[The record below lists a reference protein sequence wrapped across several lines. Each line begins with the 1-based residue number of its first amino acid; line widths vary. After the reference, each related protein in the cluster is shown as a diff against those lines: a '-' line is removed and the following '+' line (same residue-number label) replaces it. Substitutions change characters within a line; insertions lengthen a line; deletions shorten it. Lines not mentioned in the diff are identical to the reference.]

1 MKLWSRGLGRTE
13 VEMDFRYYK
22 VAKKSNGNEV
32 TIVGKMHDPVNWE
45 FWIKMEPEDIAGV
58 MKMFFTPAMVWYIIK
73 NAWRYFIYL
82 FNRKKF
88 QERDGEDLE
97 TKIMTAYDNMVNKPK
112 RGRPTRSSRV
122 KKRHNQE
129 ETEELNDE
137 SSDAKATTAA

>member
-22 VAKKSNGNEV
+22 VAKKSNGKEI

-58 MKMFFTPAMVWYIIK
+58 MKVFFTPAMIWYVIK

-88 QERDGEDLE
+88 REPEGEDLE
-97 TKIMTAYDNMVNKPK
+97 NKIMTAYDNMVNKPK
-112 RGRPTRSSRV
+112 RSRAGRM
-122 KKRHNQE
+122 KRQAQKD
-129 ETEELNDE
+129 DE
-137 SSDAKATTAA
+137 STADEADDDKAITAA

>member
-22 VAKKSNGNEV
+22 VAKNSNGKEV

-58 MKMFFTPAMVWYIIK
+58 MKVFFTPAMIWYVIK

-88 QERDGEDLE
+88 REPEGEDLE
-97 TKIMTAYDNMVNKPK
+97 NKIMTAYDNMVNKPK
-112 RGRPTRSSRV
+112 RGRSSRASRL
-122 KKRHNQE
+122 KKRAKKE
-129 ETEELNDE
+129 ETEEQDD
-137 SSDAKATTAA
+137 SADSKATSAA